1 MVEKLKKLRVLSL
14 GAGVQSS
21 TLAFMYDL
29 GEIGPMPDFAVFADT
44 MAEPKEVYDWF
55 DWMKGKIKNY
65 PIHVISAGDIEQDS
79 IEAAEGLHTS
89 RTPPFFTKDPN
100 KNSMGILTRQCT
112 GHYKIEPIH
121 KFIREHMG
129 YKKGQRVKKGTVVE
143 MIMGISRDETYRVKE
158 ARKPWI
164 KNVYPLVDRNIT
176 RAMCKKWFED
186 HEMPKPP
193 RSACTFCP
201 YKTWKE
207 WKYLKDNSPEE
218 FQHVIEFE
226 KKINGGF
233 KGMREGYT
241 VFVTKEGKPLSEID
255 IDEKAKDNGQMSMF
269 DELGGV
275 TVNDCEGMCGV

>member
-1 MVEKLKKLRVLSL
+1 
-14 GAGVQSS
+14 
-21 TLAFMYDL
+21 
-29 GEIGPMPDFAVFADT
+29 
-44 MAEPKEVYDWF
+44 
-55 DWMKGKIKNY
+55 
-65 PIHVISAGDIEQDS
+65 
-79 IEAAEGLHTS
+79 
-89 RTPPFFTKDPN
+89 
-100 KNSMGILTRQCT
+100 
-112 GHYKIEPIH
+112 
-121 KFIREHMG
+121 MG
-129 YKKGQRVKKGTVVE
+129 YQKGQRVKKGTVVD
-143 MIMGISRDETYRVKE
+143 MIMGISRDEMYRVKE

-164 KNVYPLVDRNIT
+164 RNVYPLVDRNIT
-176 RAMCKKWFED
+176 RAMCKKWFDD
-186 HEMPKPP
+186 HAMPKPP

-255 IDEKAKDNGQMSMF
+255 IDKKAEDKQINMF

-275 TVNDCEGMCGV
+275 AINDCEGMCGV